1 MKSPREILFEH
12 HKNAGAKL
20 DRIRAEALAHVSRE
34 QAGAQRFRPITLIR
48 LIWLELILP
57 ARAIWTGFAVVWLL
71 IIAMDRAEADH
82 SPERGR
88 TAKAAAAAVLE
99 DWENQRI
106 LTELIGRP
114 EEKPKRIQP
123 QPRSEARSKL
133 LPT

>member
-20 DRIRAEALAHVSRE
+20 DRIRAEVLAHVPVQ
-34 QAGAQRFRPITLIR
+34 QAGAQRVRPITLIR

-57 ARAIWTGFAVVWLL
+57 ARAIWTGFAVAWLF
-71 IIAMDRAEADH
+71 IIAVDRAQADRF
-82 SPERGR
+82 PNRGPA
-88 TAKAAAAAVLE
+88 AKASAAAIAQ

-114 EEKPKRIQP
+114 EDKPKTAQP
-123 QPRSEARSKL
+123 QPRSESRKGSLCA
-133 LPT
+133 